1 MQIVEFGDRG
11 VPGFE
16 HFDVQI
22 AGDGFQLFWRYFIY
36 QPVHQIPPVQKLSDG
51 FPATSVNPA
60 IARWKAWECRFG
72 IPGTTTL

>member
-1 MQIVEFGDRG
+1 MVEFGDRG

-36 QPVHQIPPVQKLSDG
+36 QPVHQGSRQVQKLSDR

-60 IARWKAWECRFG
+60 IAAGRHGSAG
-72 IPGTTTL
+72 LA